1 MNLATMLVNAARRL
15 EVMFPGYF
23 PAAKH
28 NHYGDFGW
36 PESLTFPMLYGMYLR
51 NGLARAGVDRT
62 IAKTW
67 QDSPQLWETEDE
79 EETPLEAEIRQRF
92 DDLRL
97 WQMLAECDRRSL
109 VGGWAGLIIRFRDG
123 LPFDQPVRRV
133 AGGLAA
139 IAEFIPAWGESQLE
153 VAEWHTDTQAEQ
165 YGKPRMFRFNEA
177 ALSNRDRLRQFNVHP
192 DRILIWSA
200 DGSVHARSA
209 LEPGFN
215 DLLDAEKVKGAGGEG
230 FWKSARGSQVLEADK
245 ELNLDQMAKAMGVSS
260 ADLADAMNAQ
270 VQDFQRGFDK
280 FLMLQGMQAKTLSI
294 ALPSPEPFFNVA
306 VSSFA
311 ASLNMPVR
319 ILVGNQTGERA
330 STEDAREWAQT
341 CNARRANTCRPLIG
355 AFVARLER
363 LGVLPERDW
372 HIEWSDLTEDS
383 QELKI
388 DRASKMASINAQ
400 QGDEPVFTVGE
411 IRRVAGFEEEA
422 DVPPGAEDEGDEE

>member
-1 MNLATMLVNAARRL
+1 MNLAAMIVNAARRL
-15 EVMFPGYF
+15 DGMFPGYF
-23 PAAKH
+23 PATKH

-36 PESLTFPMLYGMYLR
+36 PQSLTFPQLYGMYLR
-51 NGLARAGVDRT
+51 NGLARAGVERT

-79 EETPLEAEIRQRF
+79 AETRLEAEIRQRF

-97 WQMLAECDRRSL
+97 WQMMAECDRRAM
-109 VGGWAGLIIRFRDG
+109 VGGYAGLIIRFRDG
-123 LPFDQPVRRV
+123 LPFDQPVRRMS
-133 AGGLAA
+133 GGLDA
-139 IAEFIPAWGESQLE
+139 IAEVIPAWGESQIE
-153 VAEWHTDTQAEQ
+153 VAEWNSDTQSED

-192 DRILIWSA
+192 DRVLVWSA
-200 DGSVHARSA
+200 DGSVHARSL

-245 ELNLDQMAKAMGVSS
+245 ELNLDQMAKAMGVPT

-280 FLMLQGMQAKTLSI
+280 MPMLQGMQAKTLTI
-294 ALPSPEPFFNVA
+294 DLPSPEPFFNVA

-330 STEDAREWAQT
+330 STEDAREWSHT

-363 LGVLPERDW
+363 FGVLPQRDW

-388 DRASKMASINAQ
+388 DRAAKMTAMNAQ
-400 QGDEPVFTVGE
+400 QSEEPVFTVGE
-411 IRRVAGFEEEA
+411 IRRVAGFEEEIEA
-422 DVPPGAEDEGDEE
+422 T